1 MLLDAH
7 VIREGDDAQDLRI
20 IYGSVEMCPWI
31 ELALKGE

>member
-20 IYGSVEMCPWI
+20 IYAVEMCPWI